1 MSFYGLVEHTL
12 RDILLLINPTR
23 DDWGIRFHIIEDIRA
38 AVQTV
43 ESLRGA
49 TVEPFGSFVS
59 NLFTR
64 WGDLDISI
72 EILTN
77 SYISNTAKKQKQNL
91 LRDVL
96 KALRSKGTWRKLKY
110 IGNARVPILKLE
122 HNLQNISC
130 DISINNLNGQMKSKL
145 LFWINDID
153 GRFRDM
159 VLLVKEWAKAHD
171 INDSKSGS
179 LNSYSL
185 SLLII
190 FHFQTCVPAIL
201 PPLKDIYPGNL
212 SDDLKD
218 CMNCSWL
225 HLNRRYILCTHGLR
239 TVAEKHVE
247 EICAANINK
256 FRLDKSRQ
264 INESSLS
271 TLLISFFAKFSDI
284 NTRASI
290 QGISPYS
297 GQWEDI
303 GSNMT
308 WLPRTYA
315 LYVED
320 PFEQPVNTARSVI
333 DKHLIR
339 IADAFRTTYFKL
351 TSHNHNRSTLLAA
364 LIKRDRLSYETRSA
378 TARNSNNPG
387 NYQPQIDRALSSPL
401 QAHHSRS
408 TVVNLNPNMHRP
420 VPSNQ
425 NTVVNLN
432 RNMHRPVPSNQNT
445 VVNLNPNI
453 YRPVPSNQ
461 NTVVNL
467 NPNMHRPVQSNQN
480 TAADIRP
487 HHVNFNR
494 AVQANYN
501 RIQQTWRSKP
511 NS

>member
-1 MSFYGLVEHTL
+1 MSFYGQVEHTL

-23 DDWGIRFHIIEDIRA
+23 DDWGVRFDIIEDIQA

-72 EILTN
+72 ELLTN

-96 KALRSKGTWRKLKY
+96 KALRSKGTWRKLRY

-145 LFWINDID
+145 LFWINEID

-171 INDSKSGS
+171 INDSKCGS

-212 SDDLKD
+212 SHDLK
-218 CMNCSWL
+218 
-225 HLNRRYILCTHGLR
+225 GVR

-247 EICAANINK
+247 ELCAANINR
-256 FRLDKSRQ
+256 FRLDKSRG
-264 INESSLS
+264 INQSSLS

-308 WLPRTYA
+308 WLPRTFA

-333 DKHLIR
+333 DKHLTR
-339 IADAFRTTYFKL
+339 ISDAFRTTHLTL
-351 TSHNHNRSTLLAA
+351 TSHNHNRSTLLAV
-364 LIKRDRLSYETRSA
+364 LIRRDRLPYVTRSA
-378 TARNSNNPG
+378 PVRNSNNPG
-387 NYQPQIDRALSSPL
+387 NYHPQINGAISSPS
-401 QAHHSRS
+401 QAHHPRS
-408 TVVNLNPNMHRP
+408 TMVNLRPN
-420 VPSNQ
+420 NA
-425 NTVVNLN
+425 
-432 RNMHRPVPSNQNT
+432 NMN
-445 VVNLNPNI
+445 
-453 YRPVPSNQ
+453 
-461 NTVVNL
+461 
-467 NPNMHRPVQSNQN
+467 RPVQSNQN
-480 TAADIRP
+480 TVVNVRP
-487 HHVNFNR
+487 NHANMNR
-494 AVQANYN
+494 PVQPNHNQA
-501 RIQQTWRSKP
+501 QQTWRARPS
-511 NS
+511 S